1 MGSSPIFS
9 NLPIIGAVRINA
21 ANTARDGSGTLF
33 GLCTGSTNGTRID
46 TIIFEHASSGA
57 TPGGFTPGVGK
68 VFISD
73 SGGTNFRLYYEV
85 LLARVVESNT
95 VIGARKIIRFYNGL
109 SLPPNVVIA
118 VALSTWTST
127 TDNFDVT
134 AEGGYY

>member
-9 NLPIIGAVRINA
+9 SSPIIGAVRINA

-33 GLCTGSTNGTRID
+33 GLCTGGTSGTRVD

-57 TPGGFTPGVGK
+57 TPGGFTPGVGR
-68 VFISD
+68 VFLSD
-73 SGGTNFRLYYEV
+73 SGGTNFRLYSEV

-95 VIGARKIIRFYNGL
+95 VLGARQIIRFYNGL
-109 SLPPNVVIA
+109 CLPPNVVVA
-118 VALSTWTST
+118 VAQSAWTST

-134 AEGGYY
+134 AEGGYF